1 MHIVHLACAMDGITS
16 ILLDLVEEDP
26 TLLRGNSKES
36 KLETL
41 WLNYRDWCEASRF
54 LTLIVTI
61 FFFNPLQLYFGKR
74 KFEHTEFFF
83 LAWLSLRS
91 TGPCIPSAIHF
102 GNSQTGSRKTL
113 RSKSK
118 DCQCYRMSLF
128 DFLDACFTATL
139 QYKRSPWYVVWQ
151 WLVTSFV
158 FDVPPLLKLKDQTT
172 DIPPQEKTSTNILN
186 GFGVN

>member
-61 FFFNPLQLYFGKR
+61 FFQPIATILW
-74 KFEHTEFFF
+74 ETE
-83 LAWLSLRS
+83 
-91 TGPCIPSAIHF
+91 
-102 GNSQTGSRKTL
+102 
-113 RSKSK
+113 
-118 DCQCYRMSLF
+118 
-128 DFLDACFTATL
+128 
-139 QYKRSPWYVVWQ
+139 V
-151 WLVTSFV
+151 
-158 FDVPPLLKLKDQTT
+158 
-172 DIPPQEKTSTNILN
+172 
-186 GFGVN
+186 